1 MFEKMIETGTAENQ
15 FKGRKRYFLFSGV
28 VVGALFL
35 SAVLISIYAAEY
47 GIGLGDIN
55 TAELLAPVITDAPE
69 PKLPEAP
76 AQASSPD
83 KTVLPT
89 RRSNMAR
96 VDEAQHVPD
105 GISTAQNTLRARPDA
120 DRFNITNGPETD
132 GIGGYSTGRGDRPDT
147 GSSSDSVRPTGTD
160 VAELPKLKVPPPT
173 RPAKP
178 QAPKSLGVVNG
189 LAIELPKPPYPPQAR
204 LMKVHGI
211 VTVQLLIDE
220 QGNVVSAKAS
230 GGPEMLKGVSESAAR
245 RAKFTPTK
253 LSGVPVK
260 VTGVLRFNFKL

>member
-1 MFEKMIETGTAENQ
+1 NYRRDDHHSPLLKFRNNSITSGTFSRRMCLYKQRMAPAKGKRRIEMFEKMIETGTAENQ

-35 SAVLISIYAAEY
+35 STVLISIYAAEY
-47 GIGLGDIN
+47 SIELGDIN

-96 VDEAQHVPD
+96 VHEVQHVPD

-120 DRFNITNGPETD
+120 SRLNITNGPETD
-132 GIGGYSTGRGDRPDT
+132 GIGPYRPNGGDRAI
-147 GSSSDSVRPTGTD
+147 TGT
-160 VAELPKLKVPPPT
+160 
-173 RPAKP
+173 
-178 QAPKSLGVVNG
+178 S
-189 LAIELPKPPYPPQAR
+189 
-204 LMKVHGI
+204 
-211 VTVQLLIDE
+211 
-220 QGNVVSAKAS
+220 S
-230 GGPEMLKGVSESAAR
+230 GGLKDKNVAA
-245 RAKFTPTK
+245 
-253 LSGVPVK
+253 
-260 VTGVLRFNFKL
+260 